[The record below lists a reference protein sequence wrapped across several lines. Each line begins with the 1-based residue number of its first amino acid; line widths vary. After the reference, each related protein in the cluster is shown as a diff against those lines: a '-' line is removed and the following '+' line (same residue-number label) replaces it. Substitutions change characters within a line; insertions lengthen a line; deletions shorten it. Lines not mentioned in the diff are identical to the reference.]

1 MSLAWW
7 PGTDGYTPRFPRRV
21 GRLIASV
28 AVGGCLT
35 SLPLAAQRPTPPATS
50 RTGLTLAPIPFPSDS
65 GLADQRAFETLPP
78 PVREVLDV
86 RRELQPQGGDSS
98 LVCVPLS
105 NTSDGSRRQRVQGKP
120 YGFGLVVF
128 ARATRSGTLARVEFV
143 RRLAD
148 GSQRGYTWDAQGDA
162 TTAMEWPPGST
173 EAESHPVPRGGP
185 IPRAVRGLGR
195 IVLTWPCNAP

>member
-1 MSLAWW
+1 MSVGSALGSGRRARKLARLTRRSLA
-7 PGTDGYTPRFPRRV
+7 
-21 GRLIASV
+21 V
-28 AVGGCLT
+28 ATAVGCLT
-35 SLPLAAQRPTPPATS
+35 SFPLSAQRNRPPATA

-105 NTSDGSRRQRVQGKP
+105 YTSDGSRRQRVQGKP

-128 ARATRSGTLARVEFV
+128 ARATKSGALARVEFV

-148 GSQRGYTWDAQGDA
+148 GSQRGYTWDAEGDA
-162 TTAMEWPPGST
+162 TTAMEWAPGST
-173 EAESHPVPRGGP
+173 QAESHPVPRGGP

-195 IVLTWPCNAP
+195 IVLTWPCSAP

>member
-1 MSLAWW
+1 MNVARGTGDDRRMQRLA
-7 PGTDGYTPRFPRRV
+7 PGARWTLAFM
-21 GRLIASV
+21 LAS
-28 AVGGCLT
+28 ACLT
-35 SLPLAAQRPTPPATS
+35 SFPLGAQRTTPPASS
-50 RTGLTLAPIPFPSDS
+50 RPTLTLAPIPFPSDS

-86 RRELQPQGGDSS
+86 RRELQPQGGDPS

-173 EAESHPVPRGGP
+173 EAESHPVPRGSP

-195 IVLTWPCNAP
+195 IVLTWPCSAP